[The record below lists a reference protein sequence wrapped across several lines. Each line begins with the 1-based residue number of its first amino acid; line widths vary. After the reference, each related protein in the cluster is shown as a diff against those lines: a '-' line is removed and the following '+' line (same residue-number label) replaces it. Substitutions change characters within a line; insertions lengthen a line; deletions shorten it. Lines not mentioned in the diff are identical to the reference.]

1 MCDSR
6 TQWKTLQRDS
16 KPFVEYQKENKTNKK
31 KERKNGEKTQ
41 NDIVEVTTETTT
53 TKEVYLLHNSIVQ
66 NKSERSGKACVVFN
80 KVVLKPHFYVL

>member
-1 MCDSR
+1 MKNI
-6 TQWKTLQRDS
+6 TEGFKTLCRIPKRKQ
-16 KPFVEYQKENKTNKK
+16 NKQTK
-31 KERKNGEKTQ
+31 KERKNGENIQ

-80 KVVLKPHFYVL
+80 KVVLKTHFYLL